1 MAVPTAVSNRED
13 EMKIRTILSTIGAV
27 AVAASIGTSAGAA
40 GPTVIKI
47 GSFTPPKA
55 AHMRKIIIPW
65 LRKVEADSAGT
76 VKFQEFWGGALIRSP
91 RKQWEGVLNGIQDAS
106 TIIPAYTSKLFPDFS
121 YYSLPFL
128 FRGTGSVEGTLVGWN
143 MYKRGLLGGLDKVHV
158 AAVYA
163 NDNGGLHFNRKITS
177 LGDMKGLK
185 VRVPGPKQAAVLKEL
200 GLVPVGM
207 GARQIAESLNRGV
220 IQGALMGW
228 SAINIFRITPLI
240 KSHVD
245 LPMGTRSF
253 FIAIHNRVYDKL
265 PRQGKA
271 AIDKNE
277 GLAISMALG
286 TFYENEGQHMR
297 TKSGGRNVVRPDAA
311 AQKALFEK
319 FKPYH
324 DRWITD
330 TKDGAKKYDAI
341 QEILAKHRGSS

>member
-1 MAVPTAVSNRED
+1 
-13 EMKIRTILSTIGAV
+13 MKLHAILGTLGAV
-27 AVAASIGTSAGAA
+27 AVAASIGAGAVTA
-40 GPTVIKI
+40 EPTIIKI
-47 GSFTPPKA
+47 GSFTPPRA
-55 AHMRKIIIPW
+55 AHLRTIIIPW

-76 VKFQEFWGGALIRSP
+76 IKFQEFWGGALIRSP

-121 YYSLPFL
+121 FYSLPFL

-158 AAVYA
+158 AAVYS
-163 NDNGGLHFNRKITS
+163 NDNGGLHFNREIKS
-177 LGDMKGLK
+177 LADMKGLK

-245 LPMGTRSF
+245 LPLGTRSF
-253 FIAIHNRVYDKL
+253 FIAIHNRIYDKL
-265 PRQGKA
+265 PRAGKA

-286 TFYENEGQHMR
+286 TFYENDGTRMR
-297 TKSGGRNVVRPDAA
+297 TKTEGRSVVRPDAA
-311 AQKALFEK
+311 AQKVLFEK
-319 FKPYH
+319 FKPFH
-324 DRWITD
+324 DKWIKD
-330 TKDGAKKYDAI
+330 TKDGAKKYRAI
-341 QEILAKHRGSS
+341 QDILAKHRGSS

>member
-1 MAVPTAVSNRED
+1 
-13 EMKIRTILSTIGAV
+13 MKIHALCATLGAIV
-27 AVAASIGTSAGAA
+27 VAASIGAGTATA
-40 GPTVIKI
+40 EPTVIKI

-55 AHMRKIIIPW
+55 AHLRTIIIPW

-76 VKFQEFWGGALIRSP
+76 IKFQEFWGGALIRSP

-121 YYSLPFL
+121 FYSLPFL

-158 AAVYA
+158 AAVYS
-163 NDNGGLHFNRKITS
+163 NDNGGLHFNREIKS
-177 LGDMKGLK
+177 LADMKGLK

-245 LPMGTRSF
+245 LPLGTRSF
-253 FIAIHNRVYDKL
+253 FIAIHNRIYDKL
-265 PRQGKA
+265 PRAGKA

-286 TFYENEGQHMR
+286 TFYENDGTRMR
-297 TKSGGRNVVRPDAA
+297 TKTAGRSVVRPDAT
-311 AQKALFEK
+311 AQKVLFEK
-319 FKPYH
+319 FKPFH
-324 DRWITD
+324 TQWIKD
-330 TKDGAKKYDAI
+330 TKDGAKKYKAI
-341 QEILAKHRGSS
+341 QEILAKHRGST

>member
-1 MAVPTAVSNRED
+1 
-13 EMKIRTILSTIGAV
+13 MKIHGIIATLGAV
-27 AVAASIGTSAGAA
+27 ALAASIGASANAA

-55 AHMRKIIIPW
+55 KHLRTIVIPW

-76 VKFQEFWGGALIRSP
+76 IKFQEFWGGALIRSP

-106 TIIPAYTSKLFPDFS
+106 TIIPAYTSKLFPDFT

-158 AAVYA
+158 AAVYS

-253 FIAIHNRVYDKL
+253 FVAIHKRVYDKL
-265 PRQGKA
+265 PRAGKA
-271 AIDKNE
+271 SIDKNE
-277 GLAISMALG
+277 GLSLSMALG
-286 TFYENEGQHMR
+286 TFYEKVGGKMR
-297 TKSGGRNVVRPDAA
+297 SQPGNRTVVRPDAA
-311 AQKALFEK
+311 AQKVLFNK
-319 FKPYH
+319 FKPFH
-324 DRWITD
+324 DKWIKD
-330 TKDGAKKYDAI
+330 TKDGAKKYQAI